1 MIRRKKTLVIIVF
14 ALLLLGGFLLFRTK
28 QQNTERSSAIVK
40 RGTFTVPLALSGEI
54 KASER
59 YAARFQTTGLV
70 TGVYVNEGDIV
81 KKNQRLASLD
91 QRKLKNDLEQLL
103 NAYMNAR
110 WTFDQTKDDQQT
122 IADIAP
128 QQAVRERAKRLIDQ
142 AQFSLNRSVL
152 TVEAQALALEF
163 SVLKSPIDGIVVK
176 APQITSGMNIVN
188 PTQAEFEIINPLSLY
203 FEVLAD
209 QTEVIQLGEQ
219 MEATITLDAYPDES
233 IAGVVAQI
241 SFTPKE
247 GQVGTAYAVSLDLPK
262 ETLSRYRLGMTGDAT
277 FIIKSKENALFLPIS
292 FVTNKNGKKYATI
305 KEGTVFKEVE
315 VSTGLENDEE
325 VEILSGVSEGTVVY
339 D

>member
-1 MIRRKKTLVIIVF
+1 MIKKIILIIIGVI
-14 ALLLLGGFLLFRTK
+14 LLIGGFFVLRTK
-28 QQNTERSSAIVK
+28 QQHTERPSATVK
-40 RGTFTVPLALSGEI
+40 RGTFTVPLTLSGEI

-59 YAARFQTTGLV
+59 YTARFQTTGLV
-70 TGVYVNEGDIV
+70 TGVYVNEGDAV

-122 IADIAP
+122 TADTAP

-152 TVEAQALALEF
+152 AVEAQALALEF

-188 PTQAEFEIINPLSLY
+188 PAQAEFEIINPNSLY
-203 FEVLAD
+203 FEAIAD
-209 QTEVIQLGEQ
+209 QTEVTQIGEQ

-241 SFTPKE
+241 SFVPKE
-247 GQVGTAYAVSLDLPK
+247 GQVGTAYAVSIDLPQ
-262 ETLSRYRLGMTGDAT
+262 ETRSRYRLGMTGDAQ
-277 FIIKSKENALFLPIS
+277 FIAKSKENALFLPIS
-292 FVTNKNGKKYATI
+292 FVTSKNGKKYVTI
-305 KEGTVFKEVE
+305 KEGNRFKEIE
-315 VSTGLENDEE
+315 VTTGLENDEDI
-325 VEILSGVSEGTVVY
+325 EILSGVSEGTVVY